1 MKEMIKNRLLFVLK
15 YIIGLSLLGWIIW
28 RFDFG
33 QIIKS
38 ISGIHFITLVLV
50 LMMTVLNLTIQF
62 RRWRFLI
69 GRHSADYSEKDLL
82 PAFFAGF
89 ALRLMIPGGHA
100 EITKIFM
107 LPGKKS
113 GKVVAFTLE
122 KYFETYFKFMLI
134 LIALPLVFAEYKTVL
149 WPLAVLGI
157 VFYFF
162 LPRLLSLSFFERFHE
177 KDLNYRQIFFFT
189 LLFSISIFISLIIQ
203 YYILLNDSAAIGIE
217 QTALVVVFIWGA
229 GLIPISISGLGVREN
244 LAAYFL
250 AFYGIAAETAVAAA
264 FFIFVTNII
273 LPALIGALFIYK
285 KRKTLGTA
293 GKEIKQVTKNIYQQY
308 KNKKG

>member
-1 MKEMIKNRLLFVLK
+1 M
-15 YIIGLSLLGWIIW
+15 
-28 RFDFG
+28 
-33 QIIKS
+33 
-38 ISGIHFITLVLV
+38 
-50 LMMTVLNLTIQF
+50 LNLTIQF

-69 GRHSADYSEKDLL
+69 GRHSADYNEKDLL

-273 LPALIGALFIYK
+273 LPALIGAFFIYK

>member
-203 YYILLNDSAAIGIE
+203 YYILSPKSFCCKSFCQNPLCFPLRS
-217 QTALVVVFIWGA
+217 LRY
-229 GLIPISISGLGVREN
+229 LL
-244 LAAYFL
+244 
-250 AFYGIAAETAVAAA
+250 
-264 FFIFVTNII
+264 
-273 LPALIGALFIYK
+273 YK
-285 KRKTLGTA
+285 RSTDL
-293 GKEIKQVTKNIYQQY
+293 
-308 KNKKG
+308 

>member
-273 LPALIGALFIYK
+273 LPALIGAFFIYK